1 MQSQRQS
8 ADPAGEGGST
18 VPVGAPASL
27 LSDYRPAEGR
37 YDELRDDEGQPR
49 PVWDRFLP
57 TLARLGGTEFTRRWR
72 QSKRL
77 IYENGIAYSAYGD
90 PEANARPWELDALP
104 LLVHEQEWAEVA
116 AGVAQR
122 ADLMRLVLAD
132 LYGPQRVL
140 KEGVLPADLLYGNP
154 GFELAYHGQLPPD
167 ESLLNFYA
175 ADLGRARDGKWWVLA
190 DRTEAPSGIGF
201 ALENRV
207 VVSRMLPELFRSC
220 RVRRMAPFFMAI
232 QQQLGSI
239 ATLGGENPRVVLLS
253 RGPEHDYYFEDAYLA
268 RYLGYTLVEGDD
280 LAVRDGRVWLKTLDG
295 LLPIDAVLRRPN
307 SSACDPLEFSGD
319 GSDGVAGL
327 LQTVRTGGVTVSN
340 PLGSGLVE
348 SPVFMAF
355 MPRLCKFF
363 LQQDLKLPGIA
374 SYWCGEPSSLQHVL
388 ANLGTLS
395 VTLAYR
401 RRGEGHGAERRLNQL
416 GVDELR
422 ERIQHAPQNYVA
434 QERLTSSC
442 VPVWQN
448 DSVAAAS
455 MVIRAFGVTQND
467 SFTVMSGGLA
477 RTTGLDSDDR
487 NPVPQGQGSKDL
499 WIVGDTPVEPVS
511 LLPSRDESLAIRRVG
526 SDLPSRVAENIY
538 WLGRHIERADA
549 SARLLRTFALKVT
562 SETSDEGGVRL
573 PALLRALADQGQIEP
588 GYAVEG
594 IKDPLPDIESA
605 LPTMIFDAQQPGS
618 LRSVLDELS
627 RVASLVR
634 DRVSVDA
641 WRTLVRIDQKLRQR
655 QFSQSRDMADVLN
668 LVNGLIIDL
677 AAIEGLVME
686 SMTRSHVFR
695 FLDLGRRL
703 ERALQTVGLVRSC
716 FVSNTELT
724 AELLEAVLEIA
735 DSLMT
740 YRSRYL
746 TNLQL
751 APVLDMLVTDE
762 SNPRSIAY
770 QLVTLQA
777 HVRDLPR
784 RGDQAGYAPHDRL
797 ILSMIHQV
805 RMVDIQQLSEAHRL
819 GDQERLDNLLTA
831 LERELPMLSHEVSN
845 RYLIHA
851 APSRTMAPKPSAP

>member
-8 ADPAGEGGST
+8 ADPAGEGDQA
-18 VPVGAPASL
+18 VPVGGPTTL
-27 LSDYRPAEGR
+27 LSDYRLADGR
-37 YDELRDDEGQPR
+37 YDELLDGDGQPR
-49 PVWDRFLP
+49 PAWNRFLP
-57 TLARLGGTEFTRRWR
+57 LLSRLGGPEFTRRWR

-104 LLVHEQEWAEVA
+104 LLVHEQEWSEVA

-122 ADLMRLVLAD
+122 AELLRLILAD
-132 LYGPQRVL
+132 LYGPQRVI
-140 KEGVLPADLLYGNP
+140 KESVLPAEVLYGNP
-154 GFELAYHGQLPPD
+154 GFELAYHGQLPSD
-167 ESLLNFYA
+167 ASLLDFYS
-175 ADLGRARDGKWWVLA
+175 ADLGRAQDGKWWVLA
-190 DRTEAPSGIGF
+190 DRSEAPSGIGF

-207 VVSRMLPELFRSC
+207 VVSRMLPELFRAC

-232 QQQLGSI
+232 QQKLGNL
-239 ATLGGENPRVVLLS
+239 AAQGGDPRVVLLS

-268 RYLGYTLVEGDD
+268 RYLGYTLVEGAD

-295 LLPIDAVLRRPN
+295 LLPIDAILRRPN

-327 LQTVRTGGVTVSN
+327 MQTVRTGGVTVSN

-363 LQQDLKLPGIA
+363 LQQELKLPGIA
-374 SYWCGEPSSLQHVL
+374 SYWCGERASLDRVL
-388 ANLGTLS
+388 ANLDTLG

-401 RRGEGHGAERRLNQL
+401 RRGEGRGAERQLNQL
-416 GVDELR
+416 GIDELR
-422 ERIQHAPQNYVA
+422 ERIQKSPQSYVA
-434 QERLTSSC
+434 QERLTSSR
-442 VPVWQN
+442 VPAWQN
-448 DSVAAAS
+448 DSVTAAGL
-455 MVIRAFGVTQND
+455 VIRAFAVTRNET
-467 SFTVMSGGLA
+467 FTVMSGGLA
-477 RTTGLDSDDR
+477 RTTALDWNER

-538 WLGRHIERADA
+538 WLGRQIERADA

-562 SETSDEGGVRL
+562 SETSDEGGLRL

-594 IKDPLPDIESA
+594 MKDPLPDIESA

-655 QFSQSRDMADVLN
+655 QFSQSMDMADVLN
-668 LVNGLIIDL
+668 FVNSLIIDL

-716 FVSNTELT
+716 FVTNTQLT

-770 QLVTLQA
+770 QLVTLQT
-777 HVRDLPR
+777 HVRELPR
-784 RGDQAGYAPHDRL
+784 RDDQAGYAPHDRL
-797 ILSMIHQV
+797 ILSMIHEV
-805 RMVDIQQLSEAHRL
+805 RMVDIQQLGEAHRL
-819 GDQERLDNLLTA
+819 GDQQQLDNLLTS

-851 APSRTMAPKPSAP
+851 APARTMAPKPSAP